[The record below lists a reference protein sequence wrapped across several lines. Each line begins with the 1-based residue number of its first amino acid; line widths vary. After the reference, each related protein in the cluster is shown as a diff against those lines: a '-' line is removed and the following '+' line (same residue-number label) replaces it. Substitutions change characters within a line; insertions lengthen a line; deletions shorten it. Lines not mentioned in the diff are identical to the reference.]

1 MIKKWTKYVFIYIGY
16 VVIAI
21 MLAIV
26 IKGKLSYKSLF
37 SQEFCDS
44 IEKIYFYDF
53 NEDVYEITDK
63 DVIAEV
69 GKILYENGYKK
80 LKKKDYVEGAYTFV
94 FISEGKEYNIGMSA
108 DHIGW
113 QGNQYKVKEPL
124 NDMLDKL
131 LPFL

>member
-44 IEKIYFYDF
+44 SEKIYFYDF

-80 LKKKDYVEGAYTFV
+80 LKKKDSDIKLVTIYSLYYDGRYEQYRDK
-94 FISEGKEYNIGMSA
+94 KELLNRMIE
-108 DHIGW
+108 I
-113 QGNQYKVKEPL
+113 YKEL
-124 NDMLDKL
+124 
-131 LPFL
+131 